1 MNDLQQRR
9 RATGLRLITWPVV
22 SGIIVISFVTTAFAI
37 PAASWLSTAGISL
50 ACGVA
55 ALSLMAGSA
64 ILGGR
69 WGWVEGAFGG
79 LDRVYTVH
87 KWLGIYALALASIHL
102 LFKADLRG
110 WDTAA
115 ILVLPSDWARLARQ
129 ASLVGLMLIAVL
141 ALNRNISYG
150 VWRWW
155 HRLSGPI
162 FVVVVVHWL
171 SIKSPIV
178 LASPAGLWLASLA
191 SLAVLAAL
199 WKLTL
204 YPFLARHAEYR
215 VVEVVKGGSAVQ
227 IDLLPT
233 GRRIDF
239 TPGQF
244 GFLRMK
250 AQGLREP
257 HPFTIAAAGS
267 DDGRL
272 SFVIRSL
279 GDFTARLVA
288 DVRVGMRAEVH
299 APFGRFTRAVGMDR
313 EIWVAGGVGIGF
325 PSVERLQVMADRCG
339 VGFVPVESGP
349 TTDSFKRRFSES
361 RCGVISQPSTSPSA
375 DRLAW
380 PTPSPHSPR
389 RTAFRPSPSEVSSS
403 PFAELTSGRMS
414 MTGCKRSSGCL
425 PPWLPRRASA
435 VPGRLVADEA
445 EGHAGAQRLTP
456 YHGPEGNYG
465 TLVEQKERAPA
476 NDRSRTARIAAGS
489 GGRGRLGHGSGSDP
503 RMGPDR
509 VDRLAGRAV
518 DAERCRHPS
527 EGRTF
532 AVYRGRP
539 HRTRDHRQRDRA
551 GSPDPAA

>member
-1 MNDLQQRR
+1 MTIQQPGR
-9 RATGLRLITWPVV
+9 RLIGIRLTTWPVV
-22 SGIIVISFVTTAFAI
+22 AGIIAISLVTTAFAV
-37 PAASWLSTAGISL
+37 PAASWLSTAAISL

-69 WGWVEGAFGG
+69 WGWIEGAFGG

-102 LFKADLRG
+102 MFKADLRG
-110 WDTAA
+110 WETAA

-129 ASLVGLMLIAVL
+129 ASFVGLMLIAIL

-162 FVVVVVHWL
+162 FVVVVLHWL

-178 LASPAGLWLASLA
+178 LASPAGLWLAALA

-215 VVEVVKGGSAVQ
+215 VVEVVEGGSAVQ

-267 DDGRL
+267 EDGRL
-272 SFVIRSL
+272 NFVIRSL

-299 APFGRFTRAVGMDR
+299 APFGRFTRAVGADR
-313 EIWVAGGVGIGF
+313 EIWVAGGVGISPFIAWMNDAGAGGFDRVTLFYFYSPGRGF
-325 PSVERLQVMADRCG
+325 PSVKSLQVMADGCG
-339 VGFVPVESGP
+339 VEFVPVPSGP
-349 TTDSFKRRFSES
+349 TTDSFKQRFSEIALQ
-361 RCGVISQPSTSPSA
+361 GDPSTLDIAVCGPAGLA
-375 DRLAW
+375 DAVAALAVKNGL
-380 PTPSPHSPR
+380 SPR
-389 RTAFRPSPSEVSSS
+389 SIRSEQFAFR
-403 PFAELTSGRMS
+403 
-414 MTGCKRSSGCL
+414 
-425 PPWLPRRASA
+425 
-435 VPGRLVADEA
+435 
-445 EGHAGAQRLTP
+445 
-456 YHGPEGNYG
+456 
-465 TLVEQKERAPA
+465 
-476 NDRSRTARIAAGS
+476 
-489 GGRGRLGHGSGSDP
+489 
-503 RMGPDR
+503 
-509 VDRLAGRAV
+509 
-518 DAERCRHPS
+518 
-527 EGRTF
+527 
-532 AVYRGRP
+532 
-539 HRTRDHRQRDRA
+539 
-551 GSPDPAA
+551 

>member
-1 MNDLQQRR
+1 M
-9 RATGLRLITWPVV
+9 TGLRLTTWPVV
-22 SGIIVISFVTTAFAI
+22 VGIIAISFATTAFAI
-37 PAASWLSTAGISL
+37 PAASWLSMAAISL

-102 LFKADLRG
+102 MFKADLRG

-129 ASLVGLMLIAVL
+129 ASFVGLMLIAVL

-162 FVVVVVHWL
+162 FLVVVVHWL

-178 LASPAGLWLASLA
+178 LGSPAGLWLAALA

-204 YPFLARHAEYR
+204 YPFLGRHAEYR
-215 VVEVVKGGSAVQ
+215 VVEVVDGGSAVQ

-233 GRRIDF
+233 GRGIDF
-239 TPGQF
+239 KPGQF

-299 APFGRFTRAVGMDR
+299 APFGRFTRAVGADR
-313 EIWVAGGVGIGF
+313 EIWVAGGVGISPFIAWMNDAGAGGFDRVTLFYFYTPGRGF
-325 PSVERLQVMADRCG
+325 PSVESLQAMADACG
-339 VGFVPVESGP
+339 VKLVPVPNGP
-349 TTDSFKRRFSES
+349 TTESFKQRFSEVVLQ
-361 RCGVISQPSTSPSA
+361 G
-375 DRLAW
+375 
-380 PTPSPHSPR
+380 
-389 RTAFRPSPSEVSSS
+389 
-403 PFAELTSGRMS
+403 
-414 MTGCKRSSGCL
+414 
-425 PPWLPRRASA
+425 
-435 VPGRLVADEA
+435 
-445 EGHAGAQRLTP
+445 
-456 YHGPEGNYG
+456 
-465 TLVEQKERAPA
+465 
-476 NDRSRTARIAAGS
+476 
-489 GGRGRLGHGSGSDP
+489 
-503 RMGPDR
+503 
-509 VDRLAGRAV
+509 
-518 DAERCRHPS
+518 
-527 EGRTF
+527 
-532 AVYRGRP
+532 
-539 HRTRDHRQRDRA
+539 
-551 GSPDPAA
+551 DPAALDIAVCGPSGLADAVGALAAKTGLSPRYIRREQFAFR

>member
-1 MNDLQQRR
+1 MTPMEQQRR
-9 RATGLRLITWPVV
+9 MTARRPTAWPVV
-22 SGIIVISFVTTAFAI
+22 AGIIAISLATTALAI
-37 PAASWLSTAGISL
+37 PASSWLSTAAVSL

-69 WGWVEGAFGG
+69 WGWVESAFGG

-129 ASLVGLMLIAVL
+129 ASFVGLMLIAIL

-171 SIKSPIV
+171 SIKSPIL
-178 LASPAGLWLASLA
+178 LASPAGLWLAALA

-204 YPFLARHAEYR
+204 YPFFARHAEYR
-215 VVEVVKGGSAVQ
+215 VVEVIDGGSAVQ

-233 GRRIDF
+233 GRGIDF

-250 AQGLREP
+250 APGLREP

-267 DDGRL
+267 DDGRV

-299 APFGRFTRAVGMDR
+299 APYGRFTRAVGANR
-313 EIWVAGGVGIGF
+313 EIWVAGGVGISPFIAWMDDAGAGGFARVTLFYFYTPGRGF
-325 PSVERLQVMADRCG
+325 PSVERLTEMAGESG
-339 VGFVPVESGP
+339 VEFVPVSSGP
-349 TTDSFKRRFSES
+349 TAERFKRRFSEIALQ
-361 RCGVISQPSTSPSA
+361 GDPSTLDISVCGPAGLA
-375 DRLAW
+375 DAVAALAVKNGL
-380 PTPSPHSPR
+380 SPR
-389 RTAFRPSPSEVSSS
+389 SIRSEQFAFR
-403 PFAELTSGRMS
+403 
-414 MTGCKRSSGCL
+414 
-425 PPWLPRRASA
+425 
-435 VPGRLVADEA
+435 
-445 EGHAGAQRLTP
+445 
-456 YHGPEGNYG
+456 
-465 TLVEQKERAPA
+465 
-476 NDRSRTARIAAGS
+476 
-489 GGRGRLGHGSGSDP
+489 
-503 RMGPDR
+503 
-509 VDRLAGRAV
+509 
-518 DAERCRHPS
+518 
-527 EGRTF
+527 
-532 AVYRGRP
+532 
-539 HRTRDHRQRDRA
+539 
-551 GSPDPAA
+551 